1 MQFIHGYLKS
11 ARIIR
16 HMKSPVTNQP
26 AFRNLLQPKNINFVY
41 FWHPITVKTTN
52 CALRGSCGLHLP
64 IMCDD
69 DHSVIGNV

>member
-1 MQFIHGYLKS
+1 MLFINGCLKS
-11 ARIIR
+11 ASIIR

-41 FWHPITVKTTN
+41 FWHPKAVKTN
-52 CALRGSCGLHLP
+52 KCACRGSCGLHLP
-64 IMCDD
+64 IMFTD